1 MKKYCCY
8 CIRIKKN
15 TTFNSV
21 VEYLSAN
28 TNVSDESGTLSDTSV
43 NNENRNSLLS
53 ALYTE
58 NPLHK
63 ENHCPI
69 TSTSNS
75 FLPPRRNSSD
85 ELDNNNDDDSS
96 NNSGNNSSNNS
107 GNNSSNN
114 SSNWT
119 WRVVQ

>member
-1 MKKYCCY
+1 MKNYCCY
-8 CIRIKKN
+8 CIRKKKN

-43 NNENRNSLLS
+43 NNVNRNSLLS

-58 NPLHK
+58 NPLHE

-69 TSTSNS
+69 TPTSNS

-85 ELDNNNDDDSS
+85 DLDNDSS
-96 NNSGNNSSNNS
+96 NNCT
-107 GNNSSNN
+107 
-114 SSNWT
+114 T
-119 WRVVQ
+119 WRDVQ

>member
-85 ELDNNNDDDSS
+85 ELDTNHDDTSTSSTDSS
-96 NNSGNNSSNNS
+96 DNNG
-107 GNNSSNN
+107 
-114 SSNWT
+114 T
-119 WRVVQ
+119 WRIIQ